1 MAFRFL
7 APNYGNQLQLT
18 PDMKKI
24 FVLSI
29 LISFAIVS
37 SCQKQSSTAE
47 QQLAQRKAELD
58 AREKALDER
67 EKALAE
73 KEKAT
78 ASARTILPNL
88 QSPGQVRDPAQVKAE
103 GDAETSAKIK
113 KMQQLPAEVQ
123 ALMPDPAQVQAQRD
137 MRIQQRLSQGQ
148 RAREEHRM
156 KRDAAKSGNIRAM
169 SPEQLERIRVETAK
183 KNAMS
188 TAAAPPAAAS
198 PEATAPPAAASPEA
212 EVTSPS
218 PSPTPQ

>member
-1 MAFRFL
+1 
-7 APNYGNQLQLT
+7 
-18 PDMKKI
+18 MKKI

-29 LISFAIVS
+29 LISFAMVS

-103 GDAETSAKIK
+103 GDAETSAKVK
-113 KMQQLPAEVQ
+113 KIQQLPAEVQ

-137 MRIQQRLSQGQ
+137 RIIQGRRQRGL
-148 RAREEHRM
+148 EEPRM
-156 KRDAAKSGNIRAM
+156 KIDAAKRGNIRAM

-188 TAAAPPAAAS
+188 AGAAPPAAAS
-198 PEATAPPAAASPEA
+198 PEAAAPPAAASPEA
-212 EVTSPS
+212 EVTAPS

>member
-1 MAFRFL
+1 
-7 APNYGNQLQLT
+7 
-18 PDMKKI
+18 MKKI

-29 LISFAIVS
+29 LISFAMVS

-103 GDAETSAKIK
+103 GDAETSAKVK
-113 KMQQLPAEVQ
+113 KIQQLPAEVQ

-137 MRIQQRLSQGQ
+137 RIIQGRRQRGL
-148 RAREEHRM
+148 EEPRM
-156 KRDAAKSGNIRAM
+156 KIDAAKRGNIRAM
-169 SPEQLERIRVETAK
+169 SPEQLESMNAAK
-183 KNAMS
+183 KAAMS
-188 TAAAPPAAAS
+188 AGAAPPAAAS
-198 PEATAPPAAASPEA
+198 PEAET
-212 EVTSPS
+212 TSPS

>member
-7 APNYGNQLQLT
+7 APNYGNQLQFT

-29 LISFAIVS
+29 LISFAMVS

-123 ALMPDPAQVQAQRD
+123 ALMPDPGQVQAQRD
-137 MRIQQRLSQGQ
+137 RILQGRRQRRL
-148 RAREEHRM
+148 EEPRM
-156 KRDAAKSGNIRAM
+156 KIDAAKRGNIRAM

-212 EVTSPS
+212 EATSPS
-218 PSPTPQ
+218 PSPTQ

>member
-7 APNYGNQLQLT
+7 APNYGNQLQFT

-29 LISFAIVS
+29 LISFAMVS

-103 GDAETSAKIK
+103 GDAETSAKVK
-113 KMQQLPAEVQ
+113 KIQQLPAEVQ
-123 ALMPDPAQVQAQRD
+123 ALMPDPGQVQAQRD
-137 MRIQQRLSQGQ
+137 RIIQGRRQRGL
-148 RAREEHRM
+148 EEPRM
-156 KRDAAKSGNIRAM
+156 KIDAAKRGNIRAM

-188 TAAAPPAAAS
+188 AGAAPPAAAS
-198 PEATAPPAAASPEA
+198 PEAET
-212 EVTSPS
+212 TSPS

>member
-1 MAFRFL
+1 
-7 APNYGNQLQLT
+7 
-18 PDMKKI
+18 MKKI

-29 LISFAIVS
+29 LISFAMVS

-58 AREKALDER
+58 AREKALDEREKASDER

-137 MRIQQRLSQGQ
+137 RIIQGRRQRGL
-148 RAREEHRM
+148 EEPRM
-156 KRDAAKSGNIRAM
+156 KIDAAKRGNIRAM
-169 SPEQLERIRVETAK
+169 SPEQLESMNAAK
-183 KNAMS
+183 KAAMS
-188 TAAAPPAAAS
+188 AGAAPPAAAS
-198 PEATAPPAAASPEA
+198 PEAET
-212 EVTSPS
+212 TSPS

>member
-1 MAFRFL
+1 VAFRFL
-7 APNYGNQLQLT
+7 APNYGNQLQFT

-29 LISFAIVS
+29 LISFAMVS

-103 GDAETSAKIK
+103 GDAETSAKVRQI
-113 KMQQLPAEVQ
+113 QQLPAEVQ

-137 MRIQQRLSQGQ
+137 RIIQGRRQRGL
-148 RAREEHRM
+148 EEPRM
-156 KRDAAKSGNIRAM
+156 KRDAAKRGNIRAM

-188 TAAAPPAAAS
+188 AGAAPPAAAS
-198 PEATAPPAAASPEA
+198 PEAET
-212 EVTSPS
+212 TSPS

>member
-1 MAFRFL
+1 M
-7 APNYGNQLQLT
+7 
-18 PDMKKI
+18 
-24 FVLSI
+24 
-29 LISFAIVS
+29 LISFATVS

>member
-1 MAFRFL
+1 
-7 APNYGNQLQLT
+7 
-18 PDMKKI
+18 MKKI
-24 FVLSI
+24 FVLSM
-29 LISFAIVS
+29 LIPFAMIC
-37 SCQKQSSTAE
+37 SCQKQDSAAE
-47 QQLAQRKAELD
+47 RQLAQRKAELD

-123 ALMPDPAQVQAQRD
+123 ALMPDPGQVQAQRD
-137 MRIQQRLSQGQ
+137 RIIQGRRQRGL
-148 RAREEHRM
+148 EEPRM
-156 KRDAAKSGNIRAM
+156 KIDAAKRGNIRAM

-212 EVTSPS
+212 EATSPS
-218 PSPTPQ
+218 PSPTQ

>member
-1 MAFRFL
+1 M
-7 APNYGNQLQLT
+7 
-18 PDMKKI
+18 
-24 FVLSI
+24 
-29 LISFAIVS
+29 LISLAMIC
-37 SCQKQSSTAE
+37 SCKKQDSAAE
-47 QQLAQRKAELD
+47 QQLAQRKAELE

-137 MRIQQRLSQGQ
+137 RIIQGRRQ
-148 RAREEHRM
+148 RAGRTQNENRCGK
-156 KRDAAKSGNIRAM
+156 KRKYTCNVPRTIRKNKSGNG
-169 SPEQLERIRVETAK
+169 QK
-183 KNAMS
+183 KCNVCRRS
-188 TAAAPPAAAS
+188 TS
-198 PEATAPPAAASPEA
+198 CCCIS
-212 EVTSPS
+212 
-218 PSPTPQ
+218 

>member
-7 APNYGNQLQLT
+7 ALNYGNQLQLT

-29 LISFAIVS
+29 LISFAMVS

-58 AREKALDER
+58 AREKALDEREKASDER

-103 GDAETSAKIK
+103 GDAETSAKVK
-113 KMQQLPAEVQ
+113 KIQQLPAEVQ
-123 ALMPDPAQVQAQRD
+123 ALMPDPGQVQAQRD
-137 MRIQQRLSQGQ
+137 RIIQGRRQRGL
-148 RAREEHRM
+148 EEPRM
-156 KRDAAKSGNIRAM
+156 KIDAAKRGNIRAM
-169 SPEQLERIRVETAK
+169 SPEQLESMNAAK
-183 KNAMS
+183 KAAMS
-188 TAAAPPAAAS
+188 AGAAPPAAAS
-198 PEATAPPAAASPEA
+198 PQA